1 MKGNKKLLV
10 VLNSLL
16 ADELT
21 AINQYMVH
29 SEMCEN
35 WGYNKLHA
43 DIRKQAMDEMHH
55 AEWLI
60 ERMIFLEATPT
71 VSNLNPLKIG
81 KTVSEIINNDSKD
94 ELDAVRSYNE
104 AIKLARAVD
113 DQGTLDLLA
122 KILKM
127 EEGHVD
133 WAEIQ
138 RAQIVQMGMEN
149 YLGNQT
155 QGRASHQ

>member
-1 MKGNKKLLV
+1 MKGNKKMLT
-10 VLNSLL
+10 VLDQLL

-35 WGYNKLHA
+35 WGYNKLHM

-60 ERMIFLEATPT
+60 ERMIFFEGTPT
-71 VSNLNPLKIG
+71 VSNLNPIKIG
-81 KTVSEIINNDSKD
+81 KTVTEMINNDDKD
-94 ELDAVRSYNE
+94 ELDAVHSYNE
-104 AIKLARAVD
+104 AIKLARELD
-113 DQGTLDLLA
+113 DQGTVDLLTR
-122 KILKM
+122 ILKM

-133 WAEIQ
+133 WADIQ
-138 RAQIVQMGMEN
+138 RAQIEQMGLED
-149 YLGNQT
+149 YLVNQVGT
-155 QGRASHQ
+155 AAG

>member
-1 MKGNKKLLV
+1 MKGNNKMLT
-10 VLNSLL
+10 VLDQLL

-35 WGYNKLHA
+35 WGYNKLHM

-60 ERMIFLEATPT
+60 ERMIFFEGTPT
-71 VSNLNPLKIG
+71 VSQLNPIKIG
-81 KTVSEIINNDSKD
+81 RTVTEMINNDDKD
-94 ELDAVRSYNE
+94 ELDAVHSYNE
-104 AIKLARAVD
+104 AIKLARELD
-113 DQGTLDLLA
+113 DQGTVDLLTR
-122 KILKM
+122 ILKM

-133 WAEIQ
+133 WADIQ
-138 RAQIVQMGMEN
+138 QAQIEQMGLED
-149 YLGNQT
+149 YLVNQVGAT
-155 QGRASHQ
+155 VH

>member
-1 MKGNKKLLV
+1 MKGNKKLLT
-10 VLNSLL
+10 VLDQLL

-35 WGYNKLHA
+35 WGYNKLYI

-60 ERMIFLEATPT
+60 ERIIFFEGAPT
-71 VSNLNPLKIG
+71 VSKLNPMKIG
-81 KTVSEIINNDSKD
+81 KTVTEMINNDDKD

-104 AIKLARAVD
+104 AIKLAREVD
-113 DQGTLDLLA
+113 DQGTVDLLT

-133 WAEIQ
+133 WADKQ
-138 RAQIVQMGMEN
+138 RAQIEQMGLED
-149 YLGNQT
+149 YLVNQV
-155 QGRASHQ
+155 GVAVN

>member
-1 MKGNKKLLV
+1 MKGNEKLII

-35 WGYNKLHA
+35 WGYGKLHKA
-43 DIRKQAMDEMHH
+43 IRKQAMDEMFH

-60 ERMIFLEATPT
+60 ERIIFLDGAPT
-71 VSNLNPLKIG
+71 VSNLNPMKIG
-81 KTVSEIINNDSKD
+81 KTVLEMIKNDNGD
-94 ELDAVRSYNE
+94 ELDAVHKYNA
-104 AIKLARAVD
+104 AIQLGREVD
-113 DQGTLDLLA
+113 DQGSVDLLT

-133 WAEIQ
+133 WAEKQ
-138 RAQIVQMGMEN
+138 RSQVEQMGLEN
-149 YLGNQT
+149 YLVTQT
-155 QGRASHQ
+155 ENPAS

>member
-1 MKGNKKLLV
+1 MKGNEKLIT

-29 SEMCEN
+29 SEMCAN
-35 WGYNKLHA
+35 WGYGKLHQA
-43 DIRKQAMDEMHH
+43 IRKQAMDEMFH

-60 ERMIFLEATPT
+60 ERIIFLDGAPT
-71 VSNLNPLKIG
+71 VSNLNPMKIG
-81 KTVSEIINNDSKD
+81 KTVLEMIKNDNGD
-94 ELDAVRSYNE
+94 ELDAVHKYNAAVQLGRE
-104 AIKLARAVD
+104 VD
-113 DQGTLDLLA
+113 DQGSVDLLT

-133 WAEIQ
+133 WAEMQ
-138 RAQIVQMGMEN
+138 RAQIEQMGLEN
-149 YLGNQT
+149 YLVNQT
-155 QGRASHQ
+155 EGSAS